1 MTILDWAI
9 NYYDRGW
16 CVIPMNGKKAACKWK
31 QYQTQRPD
39 LGQVQEWF
47 SNGQYKAIGVV
58 LGEVSGWLGCRDF
71 DVAEAYDRWAA
82 EFPDLAIILPTVKT
96 GKGYHV
102 YFTCKLAK
110 TRKFSD
116 GELRGEKGLCVLP
129 PSKHGNG
136 KEYQWFIQLPKGPI
150 TTVDPEECGLI
161 PQQELQKK
169 TEEGGRTLTYTEA
182 HLSNLKAISE
192 LIIIPEKE
200 IEIAICATQPTG
212 ERQRNTQIFQFARA
226 LKGIPALANVNPKSL
241 KPYVKE
247 WHNRARHLI
256 RDPFEDTWFDF
267 LYGWGQV
274 KVPMRLNLLED
285 AMKLGKQ
292 NCVIEPEYEQKPLRD
307 LVALCRGL
315 QAITGSEP
323 FFLSARTAGRVLG
336 VSHRTAWSWLKGIEL
351 DGWIKTEIK
360 GNTQKATRFRYV
372 GE

>member
-1 MTILDWAI
+1 MTTLDWAI

-39 LGQVQEWF
+39 LGQVQQWF
-47 SNGQYKAIGVV
+47 SKGQYKAIGVV
-58 LGEVSGWLGCRDF
+58 LGKVSGCLACRDF
-71 DVAEAYDRWAA
+71 DKAEAYYRWAQ
-82 EFPDLAIILPTVKT
+82 EFSDLAIILPTAKT

-102 YFTCKLAK
+102 YFTCELSK
-110 TRKFSD
+110 TQKFAD

-136 KEYQWFIQLPKGPI
+136 KEYQWFIPLPEGPI

-200 IEIAICATQPTG
+200 IEIAICATQPTS

-226 LKGIPALANVNPKSL
+226 LKGIPALANVDPKSL

-256 RDPFEDTWFDF
+256 RDPFDDTWFDF